1 MKKELLE
8 IKRTLTIDRYNI
20 TRITGYIVDNDRNC
34 RLEFVKNFL
43 NLEETETF
51 KYLDIFKKVLSGKPG
66 RNMFQLDFEGKTR
79 KACCNKLAEYEDLEE
94 TGMISKWIP
103 VKWHV
108 ILDAER
114 EEEGIP
120 DDIVYYLDCPMP
132 EDGEEIIVTDGKR
145 VWTDEN
151 SIDIVGH
158 YLESGNDWKD
168 IKAWMPLPKPYKKG
182 GNND

>member
-1 MKKELLE
+1 M
-8 IKRTLTIDRYNI
+8 
-20 TRITGYIVDNDRNC
+20 
-34 RLEFVKNFL
+34 
-43 NLEETETF
+43 
-51 KYLDIFKKVLSGKPG
+51 
-66 RNMFQLDFEGKTR
+66 
-79 KACCNKLAEYEDLEE
+79 LAEYEDLEE
-94 TGMISKWIP
+94 TGMILKWIP

-108 ILDAER
+108 ILNAER

-158 YLESGNDWKD
+158 CLESGNDWKD
-168 IKAWMPLPKPYKKG
+168 IKAWMPLPERYKG
-182 GNND
+182 

>member
-1 MKKELLE
+1 MAKEGVTMN
-8 IKRTLTIDRYNI
+8 RLTEWIGEGEDRHTI
-20 TRITGYIVDNDRNC
+20 PRMDLR
-34 RLEFVKNFL
+34 KN
-43 NLEETETF
+43 
-51 KYLDIFKKVLSGKPG
+51 GH
-66 RNMFQLDFEGKTR
+66 Q
-79 KACCNKLAEYEDLEE
+79 ACCNKLAEYEDLEE
-94 TGMISKWIP
+94 TGMILKWIP

-151 SIDIVGH
+151 CIDIVGH
-158 YLESGNDWKD
+158 CLESGNDWKD
-168 IKAWMPLPKPYKKG
+168 IKAWMPLPEPYKEVE
-182 GNND
+182 DE

>member
-1 MKKELLE
+1 MAQEGVTMD
-8 IKRTLTIDRYNI
+8 RLTEWIGEGEDRHAI
-20 TRITGYIVDNDRNC
+20 PRMDLR
-34 RLEFVKNFL
+34 KN
-43 NLEETETF
+43 
-51 KYLDIFKKVLSGKPG
+51 GH
-66 RNMFQLDFEGKTR
+66 Q
-79 KACCNKLAEYEDLEE
+79 ACCNKLAEYEDLEE

-108 ILDAER
+108 ILDDER
-114 EEEGIP
+114 VEEGIP
-120 DDIVYYLDCPMP
+120 DVIVYYLDCTMP

>member
-1 MKKELLE
+1 MN
-8 IKRTLTIDRYNI
+8 RLTEWIGEGEDRHAI
-20 TRITGYIVDNDRNC
+20 PRMDLR
-34 RLEFVKNFL
+34 KNGHQA
-43 NLEETETF
+43 
-51 KYLDIFKKVLSGKPG
+51 Y
-66 RNMFQLDFEGKTR
+66 
-79 KACCNKLAEYEDLEE
+79 CNKLAEYEDLEE

-151 SIDIVGH
+151 CIDIVGH
-158 YLESGNDWKD
+158 CLESGNDWKD
-168 IKAWMPLPKPYKKG
+168 IKTWIPLPERYKGIMEEDRYIICAVKQICVWMITATTILIAMKWTG
-182 GNND
+182 SAWCLWAFCIPAILE